1 MVNMK
6 KIKFLRP
13 EVIELIQDGFDALIE
28 RDYEALC
35 DNEGYSAGKALERN
49 IKKAETAILALQMTM
64 DTADICEEAH
74 KRTVRECNKLKIRHT
89 IFNKKQDES
98 RYTARAQRIFDRHF
112 DEVEAWAE
120 ENKIRIN

>member
-1 MVNMK
+1 MK

-13 EVIELIQDGFDALIE
+13 EVIELIQDGFDALI
-28 RDYEALC
+28 DYNQENLSTR
-35 DNEGYSAGKALERN
+35 EKRTLLKN

-74 KRTVRECNKLKIRHT
+74 KRTVRDCKKLKIAHT
-89 IFNKKQDES
+89 IIDKKGGDS

-112 DEVEAWAE
+112 DEIEVWAE
-120 ENKIRIN
+120 QNQIRVD